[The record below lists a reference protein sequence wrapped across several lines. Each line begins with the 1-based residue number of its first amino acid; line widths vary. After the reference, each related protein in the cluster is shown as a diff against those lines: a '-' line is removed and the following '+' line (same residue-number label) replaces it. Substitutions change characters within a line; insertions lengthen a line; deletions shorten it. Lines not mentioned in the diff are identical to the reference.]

1 VTAGVVVDASALI
14 AILLAEDE
22 RARALDLIFDAGARI
37 MSSFSFLEVS
47 IVITSRK
54 GLAGKA
60 LLDGLLQD
68 AGIEIVGLDR
78 EQAEIARDAWHD
90 YGRGRHPAALNIGD
104 CCSYALARS
113 SGLPLIFKGD
123 DFARTDLKVIRL

>member
-1 VTAGVVVDASALI
+1 VTTGVVVDASALI

-22 RARALDLIFDAGARI
+22 RARALDLIFDAEPRI
-37 MSSFSFLEVS
+37 MSSFSFLEAS

-78 EQAEIARDAWHD
+78 EQAEIARDAWYD

-123 DFARTDLKVIRL
+123 DFARTDLKVIRI